1 MVLYPLVYFSA
12 LGLAA
17 VTVGLLGFL
26 VIRQSVVLRKMG
38 KNEKRCKELLGLALE
53 YLEEPEF
60 IPAFKAQL
68 KKKDTRLLV
77 QVFVDLLPKIKG
89 DYVDRVVSLMQQLG
103 IQDTSIRQ
111 LRSKRWWRRADAAA
125 VLGYFKDPTVFSA
138 LEDALDDSEVQV
150 RLEAARSLSRQ
161 KAISSVAGLVA
172 RLSVVDPIHS
182 LAVREIFRSLG
193 KTAAPG
199 LIAVLESDVPD
210 STKIVSADALGH
222 IGDPRAVRA
231 LLKVFD
237 AGEQSAARGHGSSH
251 RGFSATPQSTHRN
264 LTLQLTVM
272 QALSKLYSPDS
283 IRALTEALEDPVWEI
298 RACACESLGIMG
310 ERAVIPRLE
319 YLLGDNHW
327 WVRYYAANAL
337 FNMGATGLEALRRA
351 VAGMST
357 RAREIAADLLREK
370 GLEVPELEAA
380 G

>member
-1 MVLYPLVYFSA
+1 MGVYPIIYFAA

-26 VIRQSVVLRKMG
+26 VVRQSIVLRKMG
-38 KNEKRCKELLGLALE
+38 RNEERKKKLLGLAME

-68 KKKDTRLLV
+68 KKGDMRLLV
-77 QVFVDLLPKIKG
+77 QVFVELLPKLKG
-89 DYVDRVVSLMQQLG
+89 DYVDRVVALMRELG

-111 LRSKRWWRRADAAA
+111 LRSKKWWRRADAAA
-125 VLGYFKDPTVFSA
+125 ILGYFKDPTVISA
-138 LEDALDDSEVQV
+138 LEDALDDAEVHV
-150 RLEAARSLSRQ
+150 RLEAARSLARQ

-172 RLSVVDPIHS
+172 RLSVVDPTHS

-210 STKIVSADALGH
+210 STKIVAADALGH
-222 IGDPRAVRA
+222 IGDSRAVRS
-231 LLKVFD
+231 LLKVLN
-237 AGEQSAARGHGSSH
+237 AGEHAGTASQVSRH
-251 RGFSATPQSTHRN
+251 RGFSESPQATHRN
-264 LTLQLTVM
+264 IALQLTVM
-272 QALSKLYSPDS
+272 QALSKLYDPES
-283 IRALTEALEDPVWEI
+283 IRALTEALEDPLWEI
-298 RACACESLGIMG
+298 RACACECLGEMG
-310 ERAVIPRLE
+310 ERAVIPKLE

-337 FNMGATGLEALRRA
+337 FHMGSAGLETLRRA
-351 VAGMST
+351 VTGLST

-370 GLEVPELEAA
+370 GMELPGGAA
-380 G
+380 A